1 MTRRGAII
9 ASLLCITGSR
19 VGAKQVVNGKTV
31 WLRIEIPDTR
41 MVLPET
47 AKTSNERLVEW
58 KEGDIVALVRGKD
71 PYDYAL
77 EVWYKDEKIRLTA
90 EEIMAALRH

>member
-9 ASLLCITGSR
+9 ASLLCITGVE
-19 VGAKQVVNGKTV
+19 VGAKQIIEGKSV
-31 WLRIEIPDTR
+31 WLRVEIPDTR

-47 AKTSNERLVEW
+47 AKTSR
-58 KEGDIVALVRGKD
+58 EGDIVALVPGKD

-77 EVWYKDEKIRLTA
+77 EVWYKGEKIRLTA
-90 EEIMAALRH
+90 EEIMAGLRS